1 MDVGIREL
9 KKHLSEYVERAS
21 KGEHLRVTLR
31 GEPVAEL
38 RPLPGANRMMEGIRD
53 GWVTASTAMPS
64 SRVQG
69 APSERSITEVV
80 SEDRGT

>member
-1 MDVGIREL
+1 MDVGIREF

-21 KGEHLRVTLR
+21 KGEHLRITLR

-38 RPLPGANRMMEGIRD
+38 RPLPGVNRMKEGIRD
-53 GWVTASTAMPS
+53 GWITPS
-64 SRVQG
+64 STTPPSRVSG
-69 APSERSITEVV
+69 VASKRTIADVV